1 MLAALLI
8 VFREVFEAGLIV
20 GIVMAVTTGVAGR
33 GLWVAGGVAAGVLG
47 ACLVALFTSGLSSL
61 FGGSGQEVFN
71 AGILGFAVIMLTWHN
86 VWMARHGRELAAELQ
101 AAGEAV
107 VAGSKSLA
115 ALAIVVAIA
124 VLREGS
130 EVVLFL
136 YGVAAA
142 QGGASW
148 GMVGGGFVGLIL
160 GSLVCLATYLGLITI
175 PTRYLFGVTST
186 LIAFLAAGL
195 AAQAIAFLQQANI
208 LTAYDGTVWD
218 TSWILSEFQ
227 LSGPR
232 PAHADWLCRPA
243 DRNAAHRLCGDAG
256 HHRCADEALLRTG
269 SAAAADSVRRL
280 RSRLRRHRPGDGVVG
295 AAVSHENFAKIGEL
309 GLQALDIQANDA
321 AARER
326 HDDDAR
332 RRILRLEFNG
342 EQIEPC
348 VLVRLIEIAA
358 LAAEHALEAQCRAA
372 TPIIR
377 FVRGLGIGGADPVE
391 AAEPHDEAVLL
402 RLPENIGNTYQGV
415 LQMRRHHFNI
425 VAIERNEFKLVNGSV
440 HQRALPGLV

>member
-1 MLAALLI
+1 VLAALLI

-33 GLWVAGGVAAGVLG
+33 GLWVAGGVAAGALG

-115 ALAIVVAIA
+115 ALAVVVAIA

-218 TSWILSEFQ
+218 TSWILSESSYLGRALHTLIGYVDQPTGMQ
-227 LSGPR
+227 LIVYV
-232 PAHADWLCRPA
+232 A
-243 DRNAAHRLCGDAG
+243 
-256 HHRCADEALLRTG
+256 T
-269 SAAAADSVRRL
+269 
-280 RSRLRRHRPGDGVVG
+280 
-295 AAVSHENFAKIGEL
+295 
-309 GLQALDIQANDA
+309 
-321 AARER
+321 
-326 HDDDAR
+326 
-332 RRILRLEFNG
+332 
-342 EQIEPC
+342 
-348 VLVRLIEIAA
+348 LVTI
-358 LAAEHALEAQCRAA
+358 
-372 TPIIR
+372 
-377 FVRGLGIGGADPVE
+377 
-391 AAEPHDEAVLL
+391 
-402 RLPENIGNTYQGV
+402 GV
-415 LQMRRHHFNI
+415 LM
-425 VAIERNEFKLVNGSV
+425 KLFSAPAVR
-440 HQRALPGLV
+440 QPRTA